1 MPLTVSNEDK
11 KEKLSSGNVPN
22 PLLMKRRTRRKQKA
36 HCYGNSSG
44 YRRDNI
50 KTVAPAVRQN
60 ATSSAATESE
70 KNPIWFTLVAL
81 QDQ

>member
-1 MPLTVSNEDK
+1 MRVRVTNGFTGLGLT
-11 KEKLSSGNVPN
+11 
-22 PLLMKRRTRRKQKA
+22 LLGWA
-36 HCYGNSSG
+36 HINIPS

-60 ATSSAATESE
+60 ATSSAATGSE